1 MEGLKRTATR
11 QTNKKGWH
19 NSQTTQQ
26 NLLTL
31 ICMFQRNTNMPGWS
45 FLDLKYCINTVCS
58 PLKYFLLWN
67 LHISLF
73 SIENTNLKLLS
84 ATFLSFKAYIQV
96 FFDTTLECFLKNIF
110 DNIFQNYKSRLEQ
123 GLLGQ
128 WSMIGVTILP
138 WDINIALHMFFTKNV
153 KSNYVHFHCCVNVQ
167 MFAQTI

>member
-45 FLDLKYCINTVCS
+45 FLDWNYVCTILPRNVFSFETFKSVCS
-58 PLKYFLLWN
+58 V
-67 LHISLF
+67 H
-73 SIENTNLKLLS
+73 IENAKLLS
-84 ATFLSFKAYIQV
+84 ATFLPCKGYTYFV
-96 FFDTTLECFLKNIF
+96 TPPNGKNIL
-110 DNIFQNYKSRLEQ
+110 DYIFQNHKSRFEQ

-128 WSMIGVTILP
+128 WSMFGVTILP
-138 WDINIALHMFFTKNV
+138 WNINIPLYMFFTK
-153 KSNYVHFHCCVNVQ
+153 KCKIQLRYFHCCVNTFKCLREQ
-167 MFAQTI
+167 FN